1 VFFPLLFLT
10 PNFVPF
16 DRLTSLMR
24 TLAHLNPV
32 SYVLEALRSL
42 VLEGW
47 VVHKLLLGLLVIV
60 VTALVLTGLSVRA
73 IETYDR

>member
-1 VFFPLLFLT
+1 
-10 PNFVPF
+10 
-16 DRLTSLMR
+16 MR